1 LNNVGNNNQKIISKV
16 KENMAKPHAL
26 NYRGNT
32 GNTGYGF
39 V

>member
-1 LNNVGNNNQKIISKV
+1 
-16 KENMAKPHAL
+16 MAKPHAM

-39 V
+39 VQVLGQANSD